1 MAPRIDSAH
10 LHIMLRSLSNSND
23 WFKKIKNQL
32 DGDSECVAQEGRPVL
47 LLSMQLL
54 CEQGDLA
61 VRRKRIV
68 KQRPSR
74 EGTSCSDSGA
84 PLQPQR
90 IGELLC
96 WKAEIFGCPAAE
108 PGEEVAAA
116 QPLAP

>member
-1 MAPRIDSAH
+1 MAPRVDRAH

-32 DGDSECVAQEGRPVL
+32 NGDSECVAQEGRPVL
-47 LLSMQLL
+47 LLALQLL

-74 EGTSCSDSGA
+74 EGTSCSDSGV

-96 WKAEIFGCPAAE
+96 WKAETSGCPAAE
-108 PGEEVAAA
+108 PRDEVAAA
-116 QPLAP
+116 RPLAP